1 MPRTVLH
8 VGPHKTGTSYLQAAL
23 CERRP
28 QLLEAG
34 WLYPQPSPSHV
45 SPVASFLMSNG
56 LWEKE
61 AELQPVPEQSWEPFI
76 DTISRWDGSLL
87 LSAENL
93 GGLYSEALARV
104 IDALG
109 RDNLEIVFTDRD
121 FGRMLPSRLQQQYR
135 GPDTFSADELYQMLL
150 DQRQDKVAGIWLT
163 FSVAGMI
170 KRWSAHPKVRSVSVA
185 ICPSRGSA
193 GNLWTRF
200 VAAADL
206 PLDPDDVPG
215 VSAGSANLSLSAPQA
230 RLLRYV
236 NLAVKES
243 DELTVADREWLRRRI
258 WKRWVNSE
266 GNGGR
271 AIQVHSAPWRDII
284 SQWAQEEIDQIAA
297 SGARIEGELAE
308 LVPDFGGTVEP
319 NAPDPTQCSAD
330 ELPHMTA
337 AVEAILA
344 TYRSPPQPWP
354 PLTLRRVTAGVKRRI
369 RRTAGRQR

>member
-34 WLYPQPSPSHV
+34 WLYPGPNPSHERPFV
-45 SPVASFLMSNG
+45 SFLKSNG
-56 LWEKE
+56 LLE
-61 AELQPVPEQSWEPFI
+61 AELPPEYAKWWEPFI

-87 LSAENL
+87 LSAETL
-93 GGLYSEALARV
+93 GGLSAEALARV
-104 IDALG
+104 IEALG

-121 FGRMLPSRLQQQYR
+121 LGRMLPSRLQEHYK
-135 GPDTFSADELYQMLL
+135 GGDTFSANELYQMLV
-150 DQRQDKVAGIWLT
+150 DQRPDKAGGIWLI
-163 FSVAGMI
+163 FSTVGMI
-170 KRWSAHPKVRSVSVA
+170 KRWSARPEVRSVSVA
-185 ICPSRGSA
+185 ICPPRGSVD
-193 GNLWTRF
+193 NLWTRF

-206 PLDPDDVPG
+206 PLDADDVPG
-215 VSAGSANLSLSAPQA
+215 VSAAGSANRSLSAPQA

-243 DELTVADREWLRRRI
+243 DELTVADRSRLRQQI
-258 WKRWVNSE
+258 WMRWMNSE
-266 GNGGR
+266 GSGGPSLR
-271 AIQVHSAPWRDII
+271 VHDAHWRGIVT
-284 SQWAQEEIDQIAA
+284 QWAQEDIDQLAA
-297 SGARIEGELAE
+297 SDVRIFGELGE
-308 LVPDFGGTVEP
+308 LVPDFGGNVELDT
-319 NAPDPTQCSAD
+319 PDPTQCSAD

-344 TYRSPPQPWP
+344 AYRSPPQPAP

-369 RRTAGRQR
+369 RRTGRQR